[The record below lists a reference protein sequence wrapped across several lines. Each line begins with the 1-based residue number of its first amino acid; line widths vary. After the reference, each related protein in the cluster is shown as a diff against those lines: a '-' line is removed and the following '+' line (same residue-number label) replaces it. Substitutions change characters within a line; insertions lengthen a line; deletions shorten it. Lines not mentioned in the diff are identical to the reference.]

1 MKRHGNLYDNIISFR
16 SLLEA
21 SRRARRGKR
30 FANPVARFEYNL
42 ENELLLLKH
51 ELETMTYRPGPY
63 FEFTIYEPKP
73 RKISA
78 APFRDRVVQHALCGV
93 IEPIFDRTLI
103 SDSYACRTGK
113 GTHRAVARF
122 TEYARK
128 YPYVLKLDISKYF
141 PSIDHALLKALIR
154 RKTKC
159 PKTLWLIDLIIDT
172 SNPQDDAGFH
182 FPGDT
187 LFTPSER
194 ERGIPIGNLASQL
207 FANIYLGVVDHFM
220 KARFPGNGYI
230 RYMDDMAL
238 FGNSK
243 DELWKACGEIE
254 TAVHGMRL
262 RLKPNATM
270 LYPVER
276 GVDFLGYKVYSDHRL
291 LKYENVVK
299 CRRRLKRLTA
309 LYGRH
314 KTDFASVRNS
324 IQSWIG
330 HAGYA
335 DTWGLRRSLFSKLR
349 LKRDGA
355 KTGVGSARRLLEQ

>member
-1 MKRHGNLYDNIISFR
+1 MKRHGNLFENIISFR

-42 ENELLLLKH
+42 ENELLRLKH
-51 ELETMTYRPGPY
+51 ELETMQYRPGPY
-63 FEFTIYEPKP
+63 FEFTIYEQKV

-78 APFRDRVVQHALCGV
+78 ASFRDRVVQHALCAV
-93 IEPIFDRTLI
+93 LEPIFDRTLI
-103 SDSYACRTGK
+103 FDSYACRKSK

-122 TEYARK
+122 TEYARQ
-128 YPYVLKLDISKYF
+128 YSYVLKLDIRKYF
-141 PSIDHALLKALIR
+141 PSIDHAFLKAVIR
-154 RKTKC
+154 RKIKC
-159 PKTLWLIDLIIDT
+159 PKTLWLIDLFIDT
-172 SNPQDDAGFH
+172 SNPQDVEGFL

-187 LFTPSER
+187 LFTPLER
-194 ERGIPIGNLASQL
+194 RRGIPIGNLASQL
-207 FANIYLGVVDHFM
+207 FANIYLGVIDHIV
-220 KARFPGNGYI
+220 KARFPSNGYI
-230 RYMDDMAL
+230 RYMDDMAF
-238 FGNSK
+238 FGDSK
-243 DELWKACGEIE
+243 DELWKVCREIE
-254 TAVHGMRL
+254 AAVYGLRL

-276 GVDFLGYKVYSDHRL
+276 GVDFLGYKVYPDHRR

-299 CRRRLKRLTA
+299 CRRRLRRLAA

-314 KTDFASVRNS
+314 KMDFASVQNS
-324 IQSWIG
+324 IQSWLG

-335 DTWGLRRSLFSKLR
+335 DTWGLRRNLFSRLR

-355 KTGVGSARRLLEQ
+355 KTAIGSSRRFLEQ